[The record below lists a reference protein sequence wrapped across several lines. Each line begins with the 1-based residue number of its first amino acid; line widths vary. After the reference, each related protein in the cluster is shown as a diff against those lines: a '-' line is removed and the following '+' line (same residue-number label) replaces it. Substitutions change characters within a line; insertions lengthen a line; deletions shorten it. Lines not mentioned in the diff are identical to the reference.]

1 MRSNLNRKGLRILI
15 DRTAKSLAEAEVVEI
30 AKAGRG
36 VGAISAHLRRAIET
50 GAYGEGDQLP
60 PERQLAATFRAA
72 RSTVRRALDQLE
84 RAGLVSRRLGSGT
97 FVIATG
103 QVAQPAADVAD
114 LTSPLQLIEARCAVE
129 PYTVRLAVLNA
140 TRRDLDDM
148 KAVLARAEAAV
159 DDKDAFSRLDADFHF
174 LIARASRNPLL
185 MLVYAEINK
194 VRLHAQWDA
203 MKEQILTPEVISD
216 YNAQHRAI
224 YQALDQR
231 DSQQAQTLITQHL
244 DKARDDLLRA
254 NSR

>member
-1 MRSNLNRKGLRILI
+1 MI
-15 DRTAKSLAEAEVVEI
+15 DRTAKSVADGDVVEL
-30 AKAGRG
+30 AKPGRG

-50 GAYGEGDQLP
+50 GTYGEGDQLP
-60 PERQLAATFRAA
+60 PERQLAASFRAA

-97 FVIATG
+97 FVIGSA
-103 QVAQPAADVAD
+103 PAAPAATDVAD

-129 PYTVRLAVLNA
+129 PYTTRLAVLNA
-140 TRRDLDDM
+140 SRRDLDDM
-148 KAVLARAEAAV
+148 KAVLARAEAATE
-159 DDKDAFSRLDADFHF
+159 DKDLFSRLDADFHA

-185 MLVYAEINK
+185 MLVYEEINK

-203 MKEQILTPEVISD
+203 MKEQILTPEVIGD

-224 YQALDQR
+224 CVALDQR
-231 DSQQAQTLITQHL
+231 DAQLAQALITQHL

>member
-1 MRSNLNRKGLRILI
+1 LI
-15 DRTAKSLAEAEVVEI
+15 ERTAKSLTEADVVEL
-30 AKAGRG
+30 AKPGRG

-50 GAYGEGDQLP
+50 GAYGDGDQLP

-97 FVIATG
+97 FVIASG
-103 QVAQPAADVAD
+103 PAAPASADVAD

-148 KAVLARAEAAV
+148 QAVLARAEAATE
-159 DDKDAFSRLDADFHF
+159 DKDAFSRLDAEFHL

-185 MLVYAEINK
+185 MLFYQQINK

-203 MKEQILTPEVISD
+203 MKEQILTPEVIRD

-224 YQALDQR
+224 CQALDQR
-231 DSQQAQTLITQHL
+231 DAQQAQALITLHL
-244 DKARDDLLRA
+244 DKARNDLLRA